1 MGRLFHG
8 VACNACGSRFVALTP
23 RTRTRFH
30 NEHNIAA
37 AWIVS
42 CLCWFSYHSFS
53 RSVVSVSRKKQWRKI
68 RNPSK
73 LGRTVHLPAA
83 ATIYTKLVPTMDDA
97 TNHTTAATATGIN
110 PLLFR
115 SSDIAELFADLEPI
129 PQDDGPDMVCCI
141 DYPPGF
147 TTVYDT
153 FRAVLA
159 AQEISPRVFGLT
171 SLCLHHNSAN
181 YTVWHV
187 RRTCFLTQLLPTT
200 HETETTEEALERAK
214 TMYRQELEYTAS
226 LGGSNPK
233 NYQIWY
239 HRRSLLESLLS
250 MEQQNNSMG
259 GELLTAWLQ
268 EELAREEF
276 AYMDSVVRADGKN
289 YHAWSHRQWLVLT
302 LQQLARRTSPAPQQ
316 EQQDD
321 GVSMWQSELD
331 TTTSLIALDIRN
343 NSAWNH
349 RWFLLH
355 HPEPTAFH
363 NTDSST
369 TTTTPTAA
377 AAVTRLDPAVL
388 ESQVQFALDQIVV
401 DPYNESSCRFLV
413 ALLKEEA
420 RASAVDNKDHEDALE
435 NTLSF
440 RALTTLHDEVL
451 TTLDPTAVP
460 VLSASVDLYELGV
473 RSNQDKDQ
481 QQKDAAEKIHS
492 LLTQL
497 TLVDPIRTK
506 YWKWRLEQHAQ
517 TTTS

>member
-1 MGRLFHG
+1 
-8 VACNACGSRFVALTP
+8 
-23 RTRTRFH
+23 
-30 NEHNIAA
+30 
-37 AWIVS
+37 
-42 CLCWFSYHSFS
+42 
-53 RSVVSVSRKKQWRKI
+53 
-68 RNPSK
+68 
-73 LGRTVHLPAA
+73 
-83 ATIYTKLVPTMDDA
+83 MDDT
-97 TNHTTAATATGIN
+97 TNHTTAATAATGIN

-115 SSDIAELFADLEPI
+115 SSDIADLFADLEPI

-187 RRTCFLTQLLPTT
+187 RRTCFLAQLLPTT
-200 HETETTEEALERAK
+200 HETETTDEALERAK

-250 MEQQNNSMG
+250 MKDEPKQNSLG
-259 GELLTAWLQ
+259 GGLLAAWLQ

-302 LQQLARRTSPAPQQ
+302 LQQLARRTSPSPQQQ
-316 EQQDD
+316 EQQQDD
-321 GVSMWQSELD
+321 DRVSMWQSELD

-355 HPEPTAFH
+355 HPEPPAFH

-420 RASAVDNKDHEDALE
+420 RASADQNASSL
-435 NTLSF
+435 TLPS

-460 VLSASVDLYELGV
+460 VLSASVDLYELLV
-473 RSNQDKDQ
+473 RSKQDKDHSETIQ
-481 QQKDAAEKIHS
+481 S

-497 TLVDPIRTK
+497 TSVDPIRTK
-506 YWKWRLEQHAQ
+506 YWKWRLEQHTQ
-517 TTTS
+517 TTSS